1 MNAGKTAHLLQT
13 AYNYEAADS
22 KVALYTA
29 AKDNRSGVGVIS
41 SRIGPQFN
49 RDAYTF
55 HESTNFEQ
63 ELNQLEN
70 VSCILIDEA
79 QFLKSWQAK
88 ELHRLCHTR
97 HQNIICYGIR
107 SDFLG
112 NPFEGSSA
120 LLALADSIRE
130 ISTVCGCLNPATMN
144 IRTNTNGDRVSAGEQ
159 VLIGGNDRYRQV
171 CSTCFYQQ
179 P

>member
-13 AYNYEAADS
+13 AFNYEAADS

-29 AKDNRSGVGVIS
+29 AKDKRSGEGVIS

-49 RDAYTF
+49 RHAYTY
-55 HESTNFEQ
+55 HESTNFDQ
-63 ELNQLEN
+63 ELNRLEKA
-70 VSCILIDEA
+70 SCILIDEA
-79 QFLKSWQAK
+79 QFLKSSQVK

-97 HQNIICYGIR
+97 NQNIICYGIR

-144 IRTNTNGDRVSAGEQ
+144 IRTNSDGERVNAGEQ
-159 VLIGGNDRYRQV
+159 VLIGGNDCYRQV
-171 CSTCFYQQ
+171 CSTCFYKQ